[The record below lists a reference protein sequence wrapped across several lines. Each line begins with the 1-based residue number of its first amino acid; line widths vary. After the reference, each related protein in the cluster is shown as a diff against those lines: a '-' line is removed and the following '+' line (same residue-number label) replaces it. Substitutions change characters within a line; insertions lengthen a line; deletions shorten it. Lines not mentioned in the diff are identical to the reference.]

1 MISFLQSQ
9 LQDEDEMNINYN
21 QNNSETQAED
31 INVEGDGLDLGNIT
45 DLGADLNDL
54 MNDNEEN
61 TFGVSLYEDLIDIN
75 SIDVERNNSNLQKTI
90 ENEVA
95 LKSKIETSLLVYKVN
110 CERSDTII
118 IYEEKNVK
126 FGLSNDLIGTGTL
139 ILEKI
144 EDSDVFALSW
154 EGKLL
159 ECFSSNKQSIQDVSK
174 YSFLLQYIIDINIK
188 IIQDD
193 EFFIF
198 IKSDFQ
204 LENETIFLQFSF
216 NSEEKAN
223 FWYNN
228 LTKYKRL
235 IIKKTN
241 VEENDNNTKQTQ
253 VKRSREYSNDC
264 QINDQKHKSLSISN
278 SQPPKISI
286 PFYRDNKH
294 SKKSSNI
301 PNTLSYYQ
309 SENLFPLVKH
319 EDKVHIENQ
328 IKNLIYTNIS
338 ITNDL
343 DNNSTDV
350 LSSFDI
356 ESNKSIIKQKCSF
369 IKFIVNSIQ
378 SNIVENK
385 TSSLSISTFP
395 KSIQSSSSCDNTLNF
410 QATKENYAQ
419 NSQPQIFT
427 CPICY
432 ESFDYN
438 DIITLQPC
446 GHQLCFYCEHRLV
459 DSKCPWDRSKYTIK
473 TQEKC

>member
-9 LQDEDEMNINYN
+9 LQDEDEININYN
-21 QNNSETQAED
+21 QNNNETQSED
-31 INVEGDGLDLGNIT
+31 INAEGEGFDLENIT

-61 TFGVSLYEDLIDIN
+61 TFGVSLYEDLIDID

-90 ENEVA
+90 ENEIT

-110 CERSDTII
+110 CERSDTTI
-118 IYEEKNVK
+118 IYEEKNVN

-144 EDSDVFALSW
+144 EDSDVYALSW

-159 ECFSSNKQSIQDVSK
+159 ECYSGNKQSIQDVSK

-204 LENETIFLQFSF
+204 LKNETIFLQFSF
-216 NSEEKAN
+216 NSEEKAD

-235 IIKKTN
+235 NIKKTN
-241 VEENDNNTKQTQ
+241 IEENEHAKQTQ
-253 VKRSREYSNDC
+253 VKRSREYSNYC
-264 QINDQKHKSLSISN
+264 LINDQKNKSLSSSN
-278 SQPPKISI
+278 SQYPKISI

-309 SENLFPLVKH
+309 SENLFPLIKH
-319 EDKVHIENQ
+319 EDKVNIENQ
-328 IKNLIYTNIS
+328 IKNLIYTNINS
-338 ITNDL
+338 KNCPG
-343 DNNSTDV
+343 NNSSE
-350 LSSFDI
+350 LSSSFDI
-356 ESNKSIIKQKCSF
+356 ESNKPIIKQKCSF

-378 SNIVENK
+378 SNILEDK
-385 TSSLSISTFP
+385 FSISTFTN
-395 KSIQSSSSCDNTLNF
+395 SIQSSSSCDNTLSF
-410 QATKENYAQ
+410 QKTKENYVQ
-419 NSQPQIFT
+419 NSQTQIFT

-432 ESFDYN
+432 ENFDYN
-438 DIITLQPC
+438 NIITLQPC

-473 TQEKC
+473 SQGKC